1 MDVPISSTPPW
12 KPVAD
17 SGPGVSGVQGLP
29 LRPHPSPSRRQSLTT
44 PQDGEA
50 GSFCC
55 WTKIPCDSR
64 PHPTKPS
71 AAGRNRVLHVWSNNN
86 HIGEALSAQSH
97 HADHLRRQVQAV
109 RGPWPEVSARL
120 CPSSWAA
127 RSLAIPSSLCCPTA
141 VDHANLRRRRFTKA
155 EFEDLC
161 FDYGIE
167 LVEDTE
173 DDERPIVNG
182 VQEPPQLKIEIPAN
196 RYDMLCFEGIALNL
210 NIFRG
215 RIAPPNFRVVEPK
228 NEQQQVIKVLPDTT
242 KVRPYV
248 AGAVLRNIKFT
259 QDRYDSFI
267 ALQDKLHQNLA
278 RNRTLVS
285 MGTHDLDT
293 VQGPF
298 TYEAL
303 PPKDIEF
310 TPLNQTKKMNAE
322 ELMTFYENDKHLGRF
337 LHIIRDA
344 PVYPVIYDANRVVC
358 SLPPII
364 NGEHS
369 KITLNTTNVF
379 IEITATDLTKLQIV
393 TDMLVTMFS
402 MYCAEPFTV
411 EPVKI
416 VSEHNDLTRVT
427 PTLKPR
433 VTHAEV
439 DYLNSCTGLNETPES
454 LCKLLTKMAY
464 SSRPSDRDANLLEI
478 AIPPTRADI
487 LHQCD
492 IMEDLAVCYGFN
504 KLPRTAPTRSATV
517 GAPLMVNKLS
527 DIVRVEA
534 AMAGWSEVMP
544 LILCSH
550 DENFAWLNRKD
561 DGNTVVRL
569 ANPKTLEYQVVRTSL
584 LPGLL
589 KTIRENKGH
598 SVPIKIFEVADV
610 AFKDESEERKA
621 RNERHF
627 AAAWC
632 GKSSGFEVVHGLLDR
647 VLLMLRTAFLTHE
660 EGLTCG
666 KSVDFEVKQN
676 PSKPDGYWIEEL
688 NEDTFFPGHAAGV
701 YLRLGGK
708 EARIGEFGILHPT
721 VLEKFDLR

>member
-1 MDVPISSTPPW
+1 MPTISVD
-12 KPVAD
+12 KYK
-17 SGPGVSGVQGLP
+17 L
-29 LRPHPSPSRRQSLTT
+29 
-44 PQDGEA
+44 
-50 GSFCC
+50 F
-55 WTKIPCDSR
+55 
-64 PHPTKPS
+64 
-71 AAGRNRVLHVWSNNN
+71 
-86 HIGEALSAQSH
+86 EAL
-97 HADHLRRQVQAV
+97 
-109 RGPWPEVSARL
+109 GKK
-120 CPSSWAA
+120 
-127 RSLAIPSSLCCPTA
+127 
-141 VDHANLRRRRFTKA
+141 FTKE

-167 LVEDTE
+167 LDEDTE
-173 DDERPIVNG
+173 DQERPIVDG
-182 VQEPPQLKIEIPAN
+182 KQEPPQLKIEIGAN

-210 NIFRG
+210 NIFLG
-215 RIAPPNFRVVEPK
+215 RIKPPNFRVVEPK
-228 NEQQQVIKVLPDTT
+228 DANTQVIKVLPDTT

-248 AGAVLRNIKFT
+248 SGAVLRNIKFT
-259 QDRYDSFI
+259 ADRYESFI

-293 VQGPF
+293 IQGPF

-303 PPKDIEF
+303 PPRDIKF
-310 TPLNQTKKMNAE
+310 IPLNQTKEMNAE
-322 ELMTFYENDKHLGRF
+322 ELMTFYETDKHLGRY

-344 PVYPVIYDANRVVC
+344 PIYPVIYDANRIVC

-379 IEITATDLTKLQIV
+379 IEITATDMTKLQIV
-393 TDMLVTMFS
+393 LDMLVTMFS
-402 MYCAEPFTV
+402 GYVQEPFTV

-416 VSEHNDLTRVT
+416 ISEHNGLTRVT
-427 PTLKPR
+427 PSLKPR

-439 DYLNSCTGLNETPES
+439 DYLNSCTGLSETPEG

-464 SSRPSDRDANLLEI
+464 DSKPSDKDPNLLEVC
-478 AIPPTRADI
+478 IPPTRADV

-504 KLPRTAPTRSATV
+504 KLPRTAPTRSATI
-517 GAPLMVNKLS
+517 GAPLMINKLA
-527 DIVRVEA
+527 DIVRFEA
-534 AMAGWSEVMP
+534 AMAGWSEVLP

-561 DGNTVVRL
+561 DGKTAVRL
-569 ANPKTLEYQVVRTSL
+569 ANPKTLEYQIVRTSL

-598 SVPIKIFEVADV
+598 SVPFKIFEVSDV
-610 AFKDESEERKA
+610 AFKDESSERKA

-647 VLLMLRTAFLTHE
+647 ILSMLRTAFLTHD
-660 EGLTCG
+660 EGLTA
-666 KSVDFEVKQN
+666 KESVDYQVKQN
-676 PSKPDGYWIEEL
+676 PTKADGYWIEEL
-688 NEDTFFPGHAAGV
+688 KEETFFPGHAAAV
-701 YLRLGGK
+701 HLRLGGK
-708 EARIGEFGILHPT
+708 DRRIGEFGIIHPT
-721 VLEKFDLR
+721 VLEKFDLRYPVSTLEINLEVFL